1 MYLYMYHVPVFG
13 ALAASARKF
22 HSTILGDRILKS
34 AIVFTSHPR
43 VLNSTCTGPHTLG
56 LTPSHLHTGH
66 LALTC
71 TAHPPPHI
79 HWPYALSPVSAS
91 CEDYRCRD
99 SLLQLHGS
107 LSQHTSRECVQRCYV
122 ACKCVCVDRK
132 SAHDGRLTA
141 VIQWGETIKQPLS
154 LAAPH
159 LPIPRP
165 LHQFTLT
172 HKQHISHDCMYRT
185 YIVSA

>member
-1 MYLYMYHVPVFG
+1 MHWP
-13 ALAASARKF
+13 
-22 HSTILGDRILKS
+22 
-34 AIVFTSHPR
+34 SH
-43 VLNSTCTGPHTLG
+43 LGPHTVTPPHWPSRPHMYCAPSSTQ

-66 LALTC
+66 LTLTC

-154 LAAPH
+154 LAALTSRSRDPSTN
-159 LPIPRP
+159 LP
-165 LHQFTLT
+165 
-172 HKQHISHDCMYRT
+172 
-185 YIVSA
+185 